1 MKISVHRKKL
11 IVFLFCLIVI
21 LLTDIP
27 FSLFA
32 KNNLQAFLIIQG
44 VYIGIMILLL
54 CFAIKQKTFSVVCI
68 DEQKIQL
75 KHFGATLQSY
85 LLQNVYIQFAILFTR
100 GGRNVP
106 TTYEPCLVFSENKP
120 DRYVYKQNALSKKS
134 THFLLIPTQKD
145 LEKLLS
151 QVSRPIDLPTWIT
164 IEDYLITIHDNL
176 TAFDTIET
184 FYRFIEKNNAQRSL

>member
-1 MKISVHRKKL
+1 MKIPIHRKKL
-11 IVFLFCLIVI
+11 IVLLFCLIVI

-27 FSLFA
+27 FFLFA

-44 VYIGIMILLL
+44 VYIGIIILLL
-54 CFAIKQKTFSVVCI
+54 CYAIKQKTFSVVYI

-100 GGRNVP
+100 GGMKSP
-106 TTYEPCLVFSENKP
+106 PTYEPCLVVSEDKL
-120 DRYVYKQNALSKKS
+120 DRYVYTHNDLSKKS
-134 THFLLIPTQKD
+134 TYFLLIPTQKD

-151 QVSRPIDLPTWIT
+151 KVSCSIVLPTWIT
-164 IEDYLITIHDNL
+164 IEDYLITLHDNL
-176 TAFDTIET
+176 TAFDDIEN
-184 FYRFIEKNNAQRSL
+184 FYRLIEKNNAQRSL